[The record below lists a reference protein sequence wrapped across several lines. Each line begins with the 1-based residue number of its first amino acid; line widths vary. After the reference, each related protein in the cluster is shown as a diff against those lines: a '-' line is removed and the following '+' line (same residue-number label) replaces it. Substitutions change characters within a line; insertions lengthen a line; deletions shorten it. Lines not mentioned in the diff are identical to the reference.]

1 MGFKAWFELLY
12 KSKELLRDLYQ
23 PGLKRDRYFK
33 MKRDFWALSFKRAGS
48 KPNSYPV
55 QTGYILYEKKGPL
68 RLEPKPEESNRGGN
82 NFQVAELGPNQGAL
96 ISPKVRDP
104 NNKCN
109 KCLVRFQNHC
119 EPACAKCIPL
129 LYFNRGAC

>member
-55 QTGYILYEKKGPL
+55 QTEVIFYMKKKDL
-68 RLEPKPEESNRGGN
+68 SDWSQNQKKVTEEGTTSR
-82 NFQVAELGPNQGAL
+82 
-96 ISPKVRDP
+96 
-104 NNKCN
+104 
-109 KCLVRFQNHC
+109 
-119 EPACAKCIPL
+119 
-129 LYFNRGAC
+129 